1 MRRSS
6 ALHVGLD
13 VHANSID
20 VTVAE
25 ADAAREVR
33 HLGSVGINAD
43 RHRHPK
49 ETMHTSFTRPKRTS
63 SILVRA

>member
-1 MRRSS
+1 MRKSN

-25 ADAAREVR
+25 AGSGGEVR
-33 HLGSVGINAD
+33 HVGQPVGISP
-43 RHRHPK
+43 R
-49 ETMHTSFTRPKRTS
+49 
-63 SILVRA
+63 

>member
-43 RHRHPK
+43 IATPRRPC
-49 ETMHTSFTRPKRTS
+49 TRRSLDPKRTS